1 MFGGLGGGAMCIT
14 HNRHFRRSMAQRLD
28 NLFKYTGDLI
38 TIAGIP
44 TLRADIG
51 RNVIDDNDVI
61 SEVNYERGRFLLK

>member
-1 MFGGLGGGAMCIT
+1 MRIAD
-14 HNRHFRRSMAQRLD
+14 NRHFRRSMAQRLD

-51 RNVIDDNDVI
+51 RNVLDDNDVI
-61 SEVNYERGRFLLK
+61 SEVNHERGRFLLK